1 MFGEESGA
9 SVGCRRE
16 GSVVDDR
23 MVRRYDG
30 HVGEAKETPADGAH
44 GGSEK
49 DTGRGLRFEGA
60 RLGTSPFDVSVG
72 AKDATEPADVGA
84 MPEHGFEGR
93 LQAKG
98 GARRRYDGSDV
109 ENSGAV
115 ERRGT
120 PELLC

>member
-9 SVGCRRE
+9 TVGCRRE

-72 AKDATEPADVGA
+72 AKDATERSNLSSRSPSPAVSIS
-84 MPEHGFEGR
+84 
-93 LQAKG
+93 
-98 GARRRYDGSDV
+98 SDSEAGICRV
-109 ENSGAV
+109 AV
-115 ERRGT
+115 
-120 PELLC
+120 